1 MHKLG
6 KKFAVIGRILNV
18 PADTVRKV
26 WNRYQQ
32 TGTCE
37 SASRS
42 GRPTKLTDRDRR
54 QLKRYIPSGRPE
66 QRKALQDISA
76 ILNLPIKPD
85 TLKAEIRKFGLHLRI
100 ERKTPY
106 LSHHQKAARLKF
118 AWEYIHWTEEDWKS
132 IAFSD
137 EMAMQTAANQ
147 GIVWVWRYPEEEYDE
162 DCCGPTQISGF
173 RKVRV
178 WGAIRY
184 NKLSKLVIFP
194 EKEGEGKLDAKE
206 YCDEIIDKEL
216 FNFWRDGM
224 EELGD
229 LLIMEDG
236 APYHKGVASR
246 RRSEYG

>member
-1 MHKLG
+1 
-6 KKFAVIGRILNV
+6 
-18 PADTVRKV
+18 
-26 WNRYQQ
+26 
-32 TGTCE
+32 
-37 SASRS
+37 
-42 GRPTKLTDRDRR
+42 
-54 QLKRYIPSGRPE
+54 
-66 QRKALQDISA
+66 
-76 ILNLPIKPD
+76 
-85 TLKAEIRKFGLHLRI
+85 
-100 ERKTPY
+100 
-106 LSHHQKAARLKF
+106 
-118 AWEYIHWTEEDWKS
+118 
-132 IAFSD
+132 
-137 EMAMQTAANQ
+137 MAMQTAANQ

-246 RRSEYG
+246 RRSEYGWVSWGPGIWPSNSPDLNPIEHVWHILRNNIRKRVPRVTTKEDLISALQEEWERLDVIKVNRLILSMPKRLHAVIQAKGRTTGY

>member
-1 MHKLG
+1 MGKSQSGFQLALHLNASARHADSFFGMKKAKPQRRELSTGTRWQIVGMHKLG
-6 KKFAVIGRILNV
+6 KKFVVIGRILNV

-66 QRKALQDISA
+66 RRKALQDISA

-118 AWEYIHWTEEDWKS
+118 AWEYIH
-132 IAFSD
+132 
-137 EMAMQTAANQ
+137 
-147 GIVWVWRYPEEEYDE
+147 
-162 DCCGPTQISGF
+162 
-173 RKVRV
+173 
-178 WGAIRY
+178 
-184 NKLSKLVIFP
+184 
-194 EKEGEGKLDAKE
+194 
-206 YCDEIIDKEL
+206 
-216 FNFWRDGM
+216 
-224 EELGD
+224 
-229 LLIMEDG
+229 
-236 APYHKGVASR
+236 
-246 RRSEYG
+246 